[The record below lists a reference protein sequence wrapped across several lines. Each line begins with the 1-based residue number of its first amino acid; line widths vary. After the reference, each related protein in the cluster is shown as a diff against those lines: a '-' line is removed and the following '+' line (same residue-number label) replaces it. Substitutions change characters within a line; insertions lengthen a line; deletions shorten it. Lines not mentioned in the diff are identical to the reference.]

1 MAESADATDL
11 KSVGSDTVRVRP
23 PLAPQDVIAWNLRK
37 SRDRNDIFIY
47 KETMFFTRQQ
57 LEEIEDKSLASH
69 GMRSRDSKGRA
80 YLDSEPD
87 YRTSFQRDRDRIL
100 HTTAFRRLEYKTQ
113 VFINFEGDYFRTR
126 LTHTLE
132 VAQIGR
138 TLARALG
145 ANEDLVEAICLAHDL
160 GHSPFGHSG
169 EIALSKLM
177 KDFGGFDHNRQSLR
191 IVTELEQRYPEF
203 PGLNLTWEV
212 REGMVKHESEYD
224 ISDARDFSPELRGN
238 LETQIANVADEL
250 AYTTH
255 DLDDGLRSGMISP
268 QMLEGIA
275 LWEVLRETYNWR
287 GPSLD
292 EMDRH
297 RMIRQ
302 LVGLMVSDMLSATD
316 ARIRESKARTALD
329 IQKLKYN
336 LIGYSED
343 MHRRNR
349 ELKDF
354 LYKKLY
360 RHYRVVRMS
369 VKAERLISDMFHA
382 YCAES
387 AMLPEH
393 VQRTIEKRGIERTI
407 CDYIAGMTDRYAIE
421 EHQKLFNPQE
431 RP

>member
-1 MAESADATDL
+1 
-11 KSVGSDTVRVRP
+11 
-23 PLAPQDVIAWNLRK
+23 
-37 SRDRNDIFIY
+37 
-47 KETMFFTRQQ
+47 MFFTRQQ
-57 LEEIEDKSLASH
+57 LEEIEDKSLAPY
-69 GMRSRDSKGRA
+69 GMRSKDTKGRA
-80 YLDSEPD
+80 YLDNEPE

-169 EIALSKLM
+169 EVALARLM

-203 PGLNLTWEV
+203 PGLNLSWEV

-224 ISDARDFSPELRGN
+224 ISDARDFSPDLRGN

-255 DLDDGLRSGMISP
+255 DLDDGLRSAMITP
-268 QMLEGIA
+268 QMLDGIA
-275 LWEVLRETYNWR
+275 LWEILRETYKWR
-287 GPSLD
+287 GPNLD
-292 EMDRH
+292 EIERH

-302 LVGLMVSDMLSATD
+302 LVGIMVTDMIESTD
-316 ARIRESKARTALD
+316 KRLQESRAKSALD
-329 IQKLKYN
+329 LQRLKHN
-336 LIGYSED
+336 VIGYSEE
-343 MHRRNR
+343 MQRRNR

-360 RHYRVVRMS
+360 RHYRVARMQ
-369 VKAERLISDMFHA
+369 VKAERLIADIFNA
-382 YCAES
+382 YQVEPM
-387 AMLPEH
+387 MLPDTT
-393 VQRTIEKRGIERTI
+393 QTNIDKQGLERTI

-421 EHQKLFNPQE
+421 EHQRLFNPLE
-431 RP
+431 KP